1 MTIVDY
7 GSSWKY
13 TNEAQTGTDWTTAA
27 VSWNEASTFPEVT
40 TTTRYFRKTV
50 TAASYASNFALF
62 TYVKSNAGFI
72 LYING
77 QPVNTF
83 GLPSAGVTSST
94 LADTVSVV
102 QTERMLTTLRA
113 IYISSSTVEIAVEVH
128 ASSATTSGAETFDCK
143 IELNNEDNNRRIDGD
158 GTPSDGNNSKSGSEG
173 GQNVFDGSTSTKWCF
188 TKTADYPWTAWTFN
202 NDRREL
208 INKYSVSSANDSP
221 ARDPKHWKI
230 YGSMNGSDWVM
241 IDERDDVT
249 WTARFQTQ
257 EFIMNQY
264 VSYNAYKFEF
274 IERAATETWNMYQ
287 FSEWNLMLSN
297 QPFVTP
303 GISYPQASYTTSVGG
318 DPVLISPE
326 QGSGYT
332 NWQINPALPAGLTFS
347 TSSGSISGSPT
358 VGLEQTTFTVSAVYI
373 VDSQTY
379 TTTFS
384 LTVVSCDLPNY
395 ISVTISKNYE
405 YGESY
410 NLMQN
415 DEIVFTPGLS
425 NPSNVCLP
433 VGDYTVNLIGDAAS
447 WGINSYLTVSVNLAD
462 GVHQILKARR
472 NPLNPNRFTMSLRFP
487 MGSAATSNMKYLADG
502 TLPTGWTGAAFNP
515 TWETLNDASRPTST
529 QKLMLFTNT
538 FTVSNK
544 NSFHGYELS
553 LKARSGVL
561 AYLNGKEIYRRYL
574 PEGDLTTSTV
584 PTGGSTSSTWRS
596 IVGPMS
602 DLVEGSN
609 TLTVAIVLLTAQ
621 TTPIDY
627 DMFLRLATETA
638 SYPRYMEV
646 TITGPGSTES
656 LIDLNPF
663 TTTSVT
669 QVTDPL
675 DFVITFPREN
685 AETVN
690 VVCLNTNYDN
700 PAKDPSAWTVA
711 GSNDDTTWTTLQTA
725 SNMLLET
732 RSDQYCFYMP
742 TNKQAYHAYR
752 FQVTAVRMSGSAFS
766 LADLIL
772 KLENLEAAVVPD
784 LSFTPSEMVGY
795 VNVDFPAIAASSEYY
810 TNFEIT
816 PALPEGLVL
825 NTQTGAIE
833 GMVANPIARSVY
845 TVSALNHLGERKET
859 TISVTVEIC
868 TDDKVNF
875 SLEFVM
881 TEGASSCSFD
891 LKDLAT
897 GEIVTS
903 RTSLFSQMTFTVPMC
918 AAATTYAL
926 VLKHATTAGWGSSKA
941 NVYLADGTL
950 LLSESLAAGVS
961 SKEYNFNPAYVVPP
975 MYTSWNYLLEGTAPT
990 GWNTL
995 ASAPADWASAM
1006 PGSIPAATGVTQYY
1020 YKKFTIENMDSFSMI
1035 DISVNVKAGAIVY
1048 LNGQVIRRVNM
1059 PDAVDAT
1066 TPATEEFAVAKKIIT
1081 GEFIQHEILV
1091 QGENILAIELH
1102 RKDQNEQTNS
1112 FDASAILIL
1121 DNMYMLVTGEGQ
1133 SVPATTGNTGGDKLF
1148 DNNSDTKFVAEECVG
1163 TIAQYEYDN
1172 DRREPLT
1179 KYGVVA
1185 TDDCNT
1191 HHPSGWEIYGSN
1203 DGENWSL
1210 LHQRTAQFFD
1220 TPKQQKLYDFFNS
1233 VAFNKYRIKVLECNN
1248 MAFSSSDQC
1257 DSNQFQLADLYFFS
1271 KRLDGYCKA
1280 IGEYQPALNGD
1291 ASYVS
1296 CPPLYEGHYIRFCQ
1310 DGVFSDVQNDCH
1322 AMAPT
1327 GFSYPEKSFTFHMK
1341 KAITPVQP
1349 TIIAVDYKV
1358 TVFPSLPEGLTLD
1371 PDTGIISGTPL
1382 ALRDRTVH
1390 TVTLRND
1397 GGRRT
1402 EEISIEVVEAPT
1414 NWVLIIII
1422 AVVVVIVIVAV
1433 VVAIVM
1439 ASKKG
1444 GKKGKSGK
1452 EMKKVSSK
1460 PAPKAAAVKTKAE
1473 VKV

>member
-1 MTIVDY
+1 MTVLDY
-7 GSSWKY
+7 GSAWKY
-13 TNEAQTGTDWTTAA
+13 TNEAQTGSDWTTAT
-27 VSWNEASTFPEVT
+27 VTWEEMSSFPSVT
-40 TTTRYFRKTV
+40 TTTRYFRKTITV
-50 TAASYASNFALF
+50 GDYASYFALF
-62 TYVKSNAGFI
+62 THVKSNAGFI

-77 QPVNTF
+77 QAVNTF
-83 GLPSAGVTSST
+83 GLPSSGVTAST
-94 LADTVSVV
+94 LADTTT
-102 QTERMLTTLRA
+102 TEQIDRMLSTLRVL
-113 IYISSSTVEIAVEVH
+113 YISSSTIEVAVEVH
-128 ASSATTSGAETFDCK
+128 ASSVTTSGVETFDCK
-143 IELNNEDNNRRIDGD
+143 IILDNDDDNRRIDSG
-158 GTPSDGNNSKSGSEG
+158 GTVQGGNYSQSGSESAEKI
-173 GQNVFDGSTSTKWCF
+173 FDGSTGTKWCF
-188 TKTADYPWTAWTFN
+188 TKTADYPWAAWKF
-202 NDRREL
+202 DDGRREL
-208 INKYSVSSANDSP
+208 INKYTVSTANDSP

-230 YGSMNGSDWVM
+230 YGSMNGSDWVE
-241 IDERDDVT
+241 IDEQDNIT
-249 WTARFQTQ
+249 WNSRYETKT
-257 EFIMNQY
+257 FIMNQY
-264 VSYNAYKFEF
+264 ISYNAYKFEF
-274 IERAATETWNMYQ
+274 IERAGTDTWNMYQ

-297 QPFVTP
+297 QPFITP
-303 GISYPQASYTTSVGG
+303 GISYPQTVYTTSVGA
-318 DPVLISPE
+318 DPITIAPE
-326 QGSGYT
+326 QTSGYF
-332 NWQINPALPAGLTFS
+332 NWQINPTLPAGLSFS
-347 TSSGSISGSPT
+347 TSTGTITGSPT
-358 VGLEQTTFTVSAVYI
+358 AGLEQTTFTVTATYNVN
-373 VDSQTY
+373 SQQY

-384 LTVVSCDLPNY
+384 LTVVACDLPNY
-395 ISVTISKNYE
+395 VSVTLRKDWVSGE
-405 YGESY
+405 YY
-410 NLMQN
+410 NLMQGS
-415 DEIVFTPGLS
+415 EIVYASGDA
-425 NPSNVCLP
+425 NPVNLCLP
-433 VGDYTVNLIGDAAS
+433 TGDYTVNLVGSVAS
-447 WGINSYLTVSVNLAD
+447 WGNTYLTVSVNLAD

-472 NPLNPNRFTMSLRFP
+472 NPLNPNSFTLSLKFP
-487 MGSAATSNMKYLADG
+487 MGSAATSSMKYLADG
-502 TLPTGWTGAAFNP
+502 TVPTGWTGATFNP

-529 QKLMLFTNT
+529 QKLMFFTNT

-544 NSFHGYELS
+544 NSYHGYELT

-574 PEGDLTTSTV
+574 PEGDLTASTV
-584 PTGGSTSSTWRS
+584 PTGGGTSATWRS

-602 DLVEGSN
+602 DVVEGSN
-609 TLTVAIVLLTAQ
+609 VLTVAIVLLSAP
-621 TTPIDY
+621 TTPIDF
-627 DMFLRLATETA
+627 DMFVRLASETVA
-638 SYPRYMEV
+638 YPRYMEV
-646 TITGPGSTES
+646 VVTGPGSPAN
-656 LIDLNPF
+656 LIDLDPY
-663 TTTSVT
+663 TTSTVS
-669 QVTDPL
+669 QVTEPL
-675 DFVITFPREN
+675 NYVFTFPREN

-700 PAKDPSAWTVA
+700 PAKDPKAWTIA
-711 GSNDDTTWTTLQTA
+711 GSNDDTNWTTLQTA
-725 SNMLLET
+725 SEMLFET
-732 RSDQYCFYMP
+732 RMDQYCFYMP

-752 FQVTAVRMSGSAFS
+752 FQVTEVRVSGNPFS

-784 LSFTPSEMVGY
+784 LSFTPSDMVGY

-816 PALPEGLVL
+816 PALPQGLIL

-833 GMVANPIARSVY
+833 GIVANPIARAVY

-868 TDDKVNF
+868 TDDKINF

-881 TEGASSCSFD
+881 AEGASACSFD
-891 LKDLAT
+891 LKDLST

-918 AAATTYAL
+918 SRATTYAL
-926 VLKHATTAGWGSSKA
+926 VLKHTSTSGWGSSKA

-975 MYTSWNYLLEGTAPT
+975 MYTSWNYLLEGAAPT

-1006 PGSIPAATGVTQYY
+1006 PGSIPAATSVTQYY
-1020 YKKFTIENMDSFSMI
+1020 YKKFTIENLSSFSML

-1048 LNGQVIRRVNM
+1048 LNGQVIRRINM
-1059 PDAVDAT
+1059 PDQVDAQT
-1066 TPATEEFAVAKKIIT
+1066 AATDEFVIAKRIIT
-1081 GEFIQHEILV
+1081 GEFIQHEIV
-1091 QGENILAIELH
+1091 VEGENILALELH
-1102 RKDQNEQTNS
+1102 RMNGNEETNS
-1112 FDASAILIL
+1112 FDASAILVL
-1121 DNMYMLVTGEGQ
+1121 DNMYMLVTGDGQ
-1133 SVPATTGNTGGDKLF
+1133 SVPETTGNTGGDKLF
-1148 DNNSDTKFVAEECVG
+1148 DNNSDTKFAAAECAG
-1163 TIAQYEYDN
+1163 TIAQYEYRD

-1191 HHPSGWEIYGSN
+1191 HHPSGWEISGSN
-1203 DGENWSL
+1203 DGETWNL
-1210 LHQRTAQFFD
+1210 LHQRRGQFFD

-1233 VAFNKYRIKVLECNN
+1233 VAYNKYRIKVLECNN
-1248 MAFSSSDQC
+1248 QAFSIYDQC
-1257 DSNQFQLADLYFFS
+1257 DSNLFQLADLYFFT

-1291 ASYVS
+1291 ASYVN
-1296 CPPLYEGHYIRFCQ
+1296 CPALYEGHYIRFCQ

-1322 AMAPT
+1322 AMAPS

-1349 TIIAVDYKV
+1349 TIIAAEYKV

-1371 PDTGIISGTPL
+1371 ENTGIISGTPL

-1390 TVTLRND
+1390 TVTVRND

-1402 EEISIEVVEAPT
+1402 VEISIEVLEAPT

-1460 PAPKAAAVKTKAE
+1460 SQPKATVVKTKAE